1 MKSLITLLTV
11 ATCLLLGSVRAGAQN
26 VAYVS
31 SEAIFQRL
39 PKAIEARGKLG
50 EMQAKWMN
58 EIRTLEKRSAAL
70 RQEIEQN
77 RLLWSAHERE
87 RKEGELRN
95 VEAELL
101 QNRSSRFGPNGEF
114 EQLYQ
119 TLMTPVIQLVMV
131 AIRAEAEAQ
140 KYDFVFD
147 KSTRGLPLL
156 FANPDHDLTYRV
168 LVRLGVEVDPSELQ
182 EREEEG
188 IQILPES
195 LPFSITPQGG
205 STTTR
210 PTEAPPTEPIEVEDP
225 NRLIENEDEP
235 E

>member
-1 MKSLITLLTV
+1 MKSLITLSAAAILILG
-11 ATCLLLGSVRAGAQN
+11 ATGAGAQT

-31 SEAIFQRL
+31 SEEIFRRL
-39 PKAIEARGKLG
+39 PQAVEARGKLG

-58 EIRTLEKRSAAL
+58 EVRTLEKKSTAL

-77 RLLWSAHERE
+77 RLLWSAQERE

-95 VEAELL
+95 VEAEL
-101 QNRSSRFGPNGEF
+101 QQVRTARFGPNGEF

-119 TLMTPVIQLVMV
+119 SLMAPVIRIVMV

-156 FANPDHDLTYRV
+156 FANPDHDLTYKV
-168 LVRLGVEVDPSELQ
+168 LVRLGVEVDPAELQ
-182 EREEEG
+182 EREEED
-188 IQILPES
+188 IQLLPDT
-195 LPFSITPQGG
+195 LPFNITPQGG
-205 STTTR
+205 ASTSR
-210 PTEAPPTEPIEVEDP
+210 PTEAPPVEPIEVEEP
-225 NRLIENEDEP
+225 NRLLENEDDP